1 MFTPVIVGPCGSNAL
16 FDNLV
21 WLTTKEAAAY
31 LRKFTCEGIPS
42 CGAIRTMVCRGQLR
56 KRKFSGKLY
65 FRRDELDRLLE
76 TSNC

>member
-1 MFTPVIVGPCGSNAL
+1 MLSPILVEALRPNAL

-31 LRKFTCEGIPS
+31 LRKFTSEGLPS

-76 TSNC
+76 TSN